1 MRSYRPLDHRTRL
14 GAWWAA
20 RDMRRTLRHFHGLEV
35 RVTRVSV
42 DEVRAEAME
51 TARLLAEEAAARDE

>member
-1 MRSYRPLDHRTRL
+1 
-14 GAWWAA
+14 
-20 RDMRRTLRHFHGLEV
+20 MRRTLRHFHGLEV